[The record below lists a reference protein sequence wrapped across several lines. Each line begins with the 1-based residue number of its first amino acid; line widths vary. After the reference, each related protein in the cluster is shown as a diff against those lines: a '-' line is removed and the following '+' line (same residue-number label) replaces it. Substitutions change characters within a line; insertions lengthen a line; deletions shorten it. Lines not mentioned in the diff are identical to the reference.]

1 MPYDLKQRGRKPIP
15 YIKVSCPRVPPPCA
29 PAMRRSE
36 SWRDWPALKFLTRRR
51 SLPYTSSEKRSAL
64 ATSWG
69 SNHFHLLLRSRPDD
83 MFSVEQLSSTVSEA
97 GTNVTSDKRLR
108 QSFYNRVDYVTNR
121 IADELEIRR
130 GKQFPYQCF
139 GLLLLMTTPA
149 TSG

>member
-1 MPYDLKQRGRKPIP
+1 MPIKSVATISISGIAYRKNVHSIGSM
-15 YIKVSCPRVPPPCA
+15 VSIQAKTVLR
-29 PAMRRSE
+29 
-36 SWRDWPALKFLTRRR
+36 FLTRRK

-83 MFSVEQLSSTVSEA
+83 VFSVEQLSSTVSEA
-97 GTNVTSDKRLR
+97 GTNFTSDKRLR

-121 IADELEIRR
+121 IADGLEIRR

-139 GLLLLMTTPA
+139 GLLLLITAPA

>member
-1 MPYDLKQRGRKPIP
+1 MPRPSVASISISGISYRKNVHSIGSM
-15 YIKVSCPRVPPPCA
+15 VSIQAKTVLR
-29 PAMRRSE
+29 
-36 SWRDWPALKFLTRRR
+36 FLTRRK

-108 QSFYNRVDYVTNR
+108 QSFYNRVDYETNR